1 MPPIHAPT
9 RPGAGDV
16 FATAVD
22 ITISGGAIGDAT
34 CYTNAYTDVST
45 PGDASA
51 SPDHDVFYAYTTGP
65 CAQSVDVELC
75 GGDVLHLL
83 DASGAHLATGDATL
97 PAFCGAITNG
107 SSLIA
112 FPVAPNTLYHIVVE
126 ADAEFIISVEEN
138 DSPDSDNDGLCD
150 AADPCPNQAPGAGD
164 VFATAVDITVSG
176 GAVGD
181 ATCYS
186 NAYTDV
192 STPGDASASGDHDV
206 FYSYT
211 TGACA
216 LTIDVELC
224 GGDVLHLLDASGAH
238 LATGDATLPAF
249 CGAITNGSS
258 LIAFPVAPNT
268 LYHIVVEADAEFII
282 SVEENDSPDSDNDGL
297 CDAAD
302 PFPNRARCR

>member
-1 MPPIHAPT
+1 MEEVTQNCDDGIACTVDSYNCGTAQCTHVLQDAD
-9 RPGAGDV
+9 GDGV
-16 FATAVD
+16 
-22 ITISGGAIGDAT
+22 
-34 CYTNAYTDVST
+34 C
-45 PGDASA
+45 DAS
-51 SPDHDVFYAYTTGP
+51 
-65 CAQSVDVELC
+65 
-75 GGDVLHLL
+75 
-83 DASGAHLATGDATL
+83 
-97 PAFCGAITNG
+97 
-107 SSLIA
+107 
-112 FPVAPNTLYHIVVE
+112 
-126 ADAEFIISVEEN
+126 
-138 DSPDSDNDGLCD
+138 
-150 AADPCPNQAPGAGD
+150 DPCPTEAPGAGD

-216 LTIDVELC
+216 LTLDVELC

-258 LIAFPVAPNT
+258 LLAFPVAPNT

-282 SVEENDSPDSDNDGL
+282 SGGRERQPGFRQRWSL
-297 CDAAD
+297 
-302 PFPNRARCR
+302 RCRRSLPQPSTRRR